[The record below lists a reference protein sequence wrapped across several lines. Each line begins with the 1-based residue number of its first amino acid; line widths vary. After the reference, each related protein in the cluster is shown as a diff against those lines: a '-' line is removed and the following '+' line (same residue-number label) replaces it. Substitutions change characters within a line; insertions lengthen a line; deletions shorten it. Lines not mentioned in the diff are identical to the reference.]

1 MGMFNSIINAITQ
14 PYGAQDPVKILEARI
29 AALEKSIK
37 QEVVKKEVVKKEV
50 VKKEVVKK
58 EVVKKEVAKKEVAK
72 KEVAKKVSQTVADIE
87 LELKRAK
94 SREAYAAKKKQ
105 ERTRELKHAWY
116 LANRANKPKNVTPDD
131 AFAQQEK
138 AEKLKH
144 VIASWPV

>member
-29 AALEKSIK
+29 AVLEKSIK
-37 QEVVKKEVVKKEV
+37 QEAVKKEVPVKKEVVKKEV

-58 EVVKKEVAKKEVAK
+58 EVVKKEVV
-72 KEVAKKVSQTVADIE
+72 KKVSQTVADIE

-131 AFAQQEK
+131 AHAQHEK

>member
-58 EVVKKEVAKKEVAK
+58 EVVKKEVVKKEVVK
-72 KEVAKKVSQTVADIE
+72 KVADIE

-131 AFAQQEK
+131 VFVQQEK

>member
-37 QEVVKKEVVKKEV
+37 QEAVKKEVVKKEV

-58 EVVKKEVAKKEVAK
+58 EVVKKEVLVKKEVVK
-72 KEVAKKVSQTVADIE
+72 KEVLVKTVADIE

-94 SREAYAAKKKQ
+94 SREAYAEKK
-105 ERTRELKHAWY
+105 RREQKKAYNRNWY
-116 LANRANKPKNVTPDD
+116 LANRVNKPKNVTPDD
-131 AFAQQEK
+131 AHAQHEK

>member
-29 AALEKSIK
+29 AVLEKSIK
-37 QEVVKKEVVKKEV
+37 QEAVKKEVPVKKEVVKKEV
-50 VKKEVVKK
+50 VKKEVV
-58 EVVKKEVAKKEVAK
+58 
-72 KEVAKKVSQTVADIE
+72 KKVSQTVADIE

-131 AFAQQEK
+131 AHAQHEK

>member
-37 QEVVKKEVVKKEV
+37 QEV

>member
-29 AALEKSIK
+29 AVLEKSIK
-37 QEVVKKEVVKKEV
+37 QEAVKKEVPVKKEVVKKEV

-58 EVVKKEVAKKEVAK
+58 EVVKKEVLLKKEV
-72 KEVAKKVSQTVADIE
+72 QTVADIE
-87 LELKRAK
+87 AELKKAK
-94 SREAYAAKKKQ
+94 KREAYAEKKRQ
-105 ERTRELKHAWY
+105 EQKKAYNRNWY
-116 LANRANKPKNVTPDD
+116 LVNKANKAKNVTPDD
-131 AFAQQEK
+131 VYAQHEK

>member
-29 AALEKSIK
+29 AVLEKSIK
-37 QEVVKKEVVKKEV
+37 QAAVKKEVPVKKEVLKKEVVKKEV
-50 VKKEVVKK
+50 LLKKEVV
-58 EVVKKEVAKKEVAK
+58 
-72 KEVAKKVSQTVADIE
+72 KKVSQTVADIE

-131 AFAQQEK
+131 AHAQHEK

>member
-29 AALEKSIK
+29 AVLEKSIK
-37 QEVVKKEVVKKEV
+37 QEAVKKEVPVKKEVVKKEV

-58 EVVKKEVAKKEVAK
+58 EVLLKKEV
-72 KEVAKKVSQTVADIE
+72 QTVADIE
-87 LELKRAK
+87 AELKKAK
-94 SREAYAAKKKQ
+94 KREAYAEKKRQ
-105 ERTRELKHAWY
+105 EQKKAYNRNWY
-116 LANRANKPKNVTPDD
+116 LVNKANKAKNVTPDD
-131 AFAQQEK
+131 VYAQHEK

>member
-37 QEVVKKEVVKKEV
+37 QEVVKKEVVKK
-50 VKKEVVKK
+50 
-58 EVVKKEVAKKEVAK
+58 
-72 KEVAKKVSQTVADIE
+72 VADIE

-131 AFAQQEK
+131 VSVQQEK

>member
-29 AALEKSIK
+29 AVLEKSIK
-37 QEVVKKEVVKKEV
+37 QEAVKKEVPVKKEVLKKEVVKKEV
-50 VKKEVVKK
+50 LLKKEVV
-58 EVVKKEVAKKEVAK
+58 
-72 KEVAKKVSQTVADIE
+72 KKVSQTVADIE

-131 AFAQQEK
+131 AHAQHEK

>member
-37 QEVVKKEVVKKEV
+37 QEAVKKEVVKKEV

-58 EVVKKEVAKKEVAK
+58 EVLVKKEVVKKEVLVK
-72 KEVAKKVSQTVADIE
+72 TVADIE

-94 SREAYAAKKKQ
+94 SREAYAEKK
-105 ERTRELKHAWY
+105 RREQKKAYNRNWY
-116 LANRANKPKNVTPDD
+116 LANRVNKPKNVTPDD
-131 AFAQQEK
+131 AHAQHEK

>member
-29 AALEKSIK
+29 AVLEKSIK
-37 QEVVKKEVVKKEV
+37 QEAVKKEVPVKKDVVKKEVVKKEG
-50 VKKEVVKK
+50 VKKEVV
-58 EVVKKEVAKKEVAK
+58 
-72 KEVAKKVSQTVADIE
+72 KKVSQTVADIE

-131 AFAQQEK
+131 AHAQHEK

>member
-37 QEVVKKEVVKKEV
+37 QEAVKKEVVKKEV
-50 VKKEVVKK
+50 LVK
-58 EVVKKEVAKKEVAK
+58 
-72 KEVAKKVSQTVADIE
+72 TVADIE

-94 SREAYAAKKKQ
+94 SREAYAEKK
-105 ERTRELKHAWY
+105 RREQKKAYNRNWY
-116 LANRANKPKNVTPDD
+116 LANRVNKPKNVTPDD
-131 AFAQQEK
+131 AHAQHEK

>member
-1 MGMFNSIINAITQ
+1 MGIFNSIINAITQ

-58 EVVKKEVAKKEVAK
+58 EVVKKEVV
-72 KEVAKKVSQTVADIE
+72 KKVAQTVADIE

-94 SREAYAAKKKQ
+94 SREAYAAKKKK
-105 ERTRELKHAWY
+105 EHTRELKHAWY
-116 LANRANKPKNVTPDD
+116 LANRANKPKNAMPDNL
-131 AFAQQEK
+131 FVQQEK
-138 AEKLKH
+138 AEKLKQC
-144 VIASWPV
+144 VENWPV

>member
-29 AALEKSIK
+29 AVLEKSIK
-37 QEVVKKEVVKKEV
+37 QEAVKKEVPVKKEVVKKEV

-58 EVVKKEVAKKEVAK
+58 EVV
-72 KEVAKKVSQTVADIE
+72 KKVSQTVADIE

-131 AFAQQEK
+131 AHAQHEK

>member
-58 EVVKKEVAKKEVAK
+58 EVVKKEVVKK
-72 KEVAKKVSQTVADIE
+72 VADIE

-131 AFAQQEK
+131 VSVQQEK

>member
-14 PYGAQDPVKILEARI
+14 PYGAQDPVKILEDRI
-29 AALEKSIK
+29 AALEKSIRSDK
-37 QEVVKKEVVKKEV
+37 VASLEKAISKRKEVKEVPARKEVVKKEV
-50 VKKEVVKK
+50 V
-58 EVVKKEVAKKEVAK
+58 
-72 KEVAKKVSQTVADIE
+72 KKVSQTVADIE

-94 SREAYAAKKKQ
+94 SREAYASKKKQ

-131 AFAQQEK
+131 AHAQHEK

>member
-37 QEVVKKEVVKKEV
+37 QEAVKKEVVKKEV
-50 VKKEVVKK
+50 LVKKEVVKK
-58 EVVKKEVAKKEVAK
+58 EVLVK
-72 KEVAKKVSQTVADIE
+72 TVADIE

-94 SREAYAAKKKQ
+94 SREAYAEKK
-105 ERTRELKHAWY
+105 RREQKKAYNRNWY
-116 LANRANKPKNVTPDD
+116 LANRVNKPKNVTPDD
-131 AFAQQEK
+131 AHAQHEK

>member
-37 QEVVKKEVVKKEV
+37 Q
-50 VKKEVVKK
+50 EVVKK

>member
-29 AALEKSIK
+29 AVLEKSIK
-37 QEVVKKEVVKKEV
+37 QEAVKKEVPVKKEVVKKEV
-50 VKKEVVKK
+50 VKKEVLLKK
-58 EVVKKEVAKKEVAK
+58 EVV
-72 KEVAKKVSQTVADIE
+72 KKVSQTVADIE

-131 AFAQQEK
+131 AHAQHEK

>member
-29 AALEKSIK
+29 AVLEKSIK
-37 QEVVKKEVVKKEV
+37 QEAVKKEVPVKKEVVKKEV

-58 EVVKKEVAKKEVAK
+58 EV
-72 KEVAKKVSQTVADIE
+72 QTVADIE
-87 LELKRAK
+87 AELKKAK
-94 SREAYAAKKKQ
+94 KREAYAEKKRQ
-105 ERTRELKHAWY
+105 EQKKAYNRNWY
-116 LANRANKPKNVTPDD
+116 LVNKANKAKNVTPDD
-131 AFAQQEK
+131 VYAQHEK

>member
-1 MGMFNSIINAITQ
+1 MAT
-14 PYGAQDPVKILEARI
+14 K
-29 AALEKSIK
+29 
-37 QEVVKKEVVKKEV
+37 
-50 VKKEVVKK
+50 
-58 EVVKKEVAKKEVAK
+58 VAKKEV
-72 KEVAKKVSQTVADIE
+72 VKKVSQTVADIE

-94 SREAYAAKKKQ
+94 SREAYASKKKQ

-131 AFAQQEK
+131 AHAQHEK

>member
-50 VKKEVVKK
+50 V
-58 EVVKKEVAKKEVAK
+58 
-72 KEVAKKVSQTVADIE
+72 KKVSQTVADIE